1 MVLLPTLQAEAS
13 TDILQ
18 TANDSAVSKQSEA
31 ITSHEPAVRAQA
43 EAVTLQDPAVRAQA
57 EATTLQDPAVW
68 YQAERASSMESA
80 AGARI
85 AAAALKTAAAV
96 PIRSYR
102 SMTLLKKGGKTFD
115 LRKAARQ
122 MLYRYDT
129 LQGACAN
136 KGYGY
141 FTLYNRSVEKCKI
154 VKVNLTD
161 MDVVKVSKAL
171 PVYHANNLTFNTKKN
186 LIVAT
191 CCKVKD
197 KRVVFIDPDTLKVRY
212 IKDIKLKSSK
222 KIPKSVVSS
231 YKGFTAIAYNEK
243 HDCYVG
249 RLRGNNDVIIFNGN
263 MKPVRYVKLRGK
275 KTYLLN
281 QGMESVGNYIY
292 DVRSFK
298 GSHNYN
304 CVTIHTMS
312 GKYVGKMKFQ
322 RGEAP
327 GRELECIFHDGSQFY
342 AGFYCTTSQLHDFMK
357 FRVKRNNYIY
367 KLNRAS

>member
-1 MVLLPTLQAEAS
+1 MSAQAKAATSQEPTVSVQATTFTLQKLTAS
-13 TDILQ
+13 
-18 TANDSAVSKQSEA
+18 
-31 ITSHEPAVRAQA
+31 AQ
-43 EAVTLQDPAVRAQA
+43 V
-57 EATTLQDPAVW
+57 
-68 YQAERASSMESA
+68 
-80 AGARI
+80 
-85 AAAALKTAAAV
+85 AAASLKTTAAA
-96 PIRSYR
+96 PIKSYR

-154 VKVNLTD
+154 VKVDLTD

-222 KIPKSVVSS
+222 KIPKSVVNT

-243 HDCYVG
+243 NDCYVG
-249 RLRGNNDVIIFNGN
+249 RLRGSGNVIIFNGS
-263 MKPVRYVKLRGK
+263 MKPVRYVKLKGK

-367 KLNRAS
+367 KLNR